1 MVNFY
6 VRKDIECDIVIW
18 GYVSMFQYKTEW
30 SNAERFLG
38 KALHAAV
45 VANDITK
52 VKELLKNPELD
63 MSFIWEPLPY
73 ELKEKPEK
81 EILLLVRQAPV
92 LFKTKSIEVFR
103 ELLKHPNAFRS
114 SGEDVHSSFYTDQNG
129 DTIFHAEIQRPANRG
144 IGRFK
149 ELLNVYPEAY
159 AVENNMAVP
168 VYQKVIS
175 NDRLDLLEEMLKR
188 NMAQIMGND
197 ILWAIVTFAPREP
210 DKMEM
215 TNKMLDL
222 LVKHNW
228 DINAKDSRDGTP
240 LHWAARMGNEAM
252 IEILLARGVDSQR
265 KDSRGLT
272 YAEELTIQRGEGY
285 SASKLPS
292 DVSLS

>member
-1 MVNFY
+1 
-6 VRKDIECDIVIW
+6 
-18 GYVSMFQYKTEW
+18 MFEYKTQW

-38 KALHAAV
+38 KALHTAV

-52 VKELLKNPELD
+52 VKELLENPELD

-81 EILLLVRQAPV
+81 EILLLVRKAPV

-129 DTIFHAEIQRPANRG
+129 DTIFHAEIQRPATRG

-159 AVENNMAVP
+159 AVENNMGVP

-175 NDRLDLLEEMLKR
+175 NDRLDLLEEMIKR

-222 LVKHNW
+222 LEKHNW

-240 LHWAARMGNEAM
+240 LHWAARIGNEAM
-252 IEILLARGVDSQR
+252 IEILLGRGVDSQR

-272 YAEELTIQRGEGY
+272 YSEELMIQRGQGY

-292 DVSLS
+292 DISLS